1 LTTAGQPT
9 RLPHNRDPD
18 LADILDLLLKVK
30 AAGITLVA
38 ASGRHEHEW
47 KLWRDRRLPEGRT
60 LIVGVIDHTSNII
73 EHSEAVAD
81 RIVRWARVVGR
92 ENVIAGVDCGFD
104 PEQKR
109 WPARRPSLRATAA
122 ETSGYTPKLII
133 FSFSLLAKRYRN
145 RHHLAPLGRTSRC
158 SPRPSVSLYALSLG
172 RAWRTATSVSG
183 MAPSLL
189 ALVWG

>member
-122 ETSGYTPKLII
+122 NRDIWVHTQADHFLLLFAGEAIPKPPP
-133 FSFSLLAKRYRN
+133 FGAVGPHKQ
-145 RHHLAPLGRTSRC
+145 
-158 SPRPSVSLYALSLG
+158 
-172 RAWRTATSVSG
+172 
-183 MAPSLL
+183 M
-189 ALVWG
+189 